1 MSAKEVVLWCE
12 LVLLALVQISD
23 SGDGQYLLTAC
34 RSQATTIEHEPEQP
48 SCCFTD
54 EEDAMRMP
62 VAHVL
67 FKSYWLLLV
76 T

>member
-1 MSAKEVVLWCE
+1 MLWCE

-34 RSQATTIEHEPEQP
+34 RGQATTIEHEPEQP
-48 SCCFTD
+48 RCCFTVL
-54 EEDAMRMP
+54 EDAMRTLD
-62 VAHVL
+62 AHM
-67 FKSYWLLLV
+67 